1 MAEPAP
7 ATENNE
13 ARRIEMLR
21 AAAELICE
29 RGFGDTRIADV
40 AKRAGVSSALV
51 IYYFGTRDRLLV
63 DALRFSEESFYEA
76 AEKMLAE
83 VTSLRE
89 RLSLLIKWTCVP
101 EADNE
106 IPGAWGLW
114 FDLWAQAFRHDEVRA
129 GRVELDA
136 RWRRMI
142 VDAIKSAEASDE
154 LDVEV
159 DARLFALEFSALLDG
174 LSIQVALDDPEVD
187 SDLAYKLAMRFA
199 ERELNLPPVKTPAR
213 PRSRLERRRAELFGL
228 VSATGSEIGLA
239 LLRCSTLTASWV
251 QTHVTAA
258 PGRWVTDAGPDML
271 GTSTINLDGAPTSTC
286 TWVERPEIHHLRH
299 RAADRVVPLAHW

>member
-1 MAEPAP
+1 MRGRRNDMAEPAP

-29 RGFGDTRIADV
+29 RGFGETRIADV

-63 DALRFSEESFYEA
+63 DALRHSEESFYEA

-101 EADNE
+101 QTDNE

-114 FDLWAQAFRHDEVRA
+114 FDLWAQAFRHDEVKA

-154 LDVEV
+154 LSVDI

-187 SDLAYKLAMRFA
+187 SELAYQIAMRFA
-199 ERELNLPPVKTPAR
+199 ERELNLPAAKKRTKTAR
-213 PRSRLERRRAELFGL
+213 
-228 VSATGSEIGLA
+228 
-239 LLRCSTLTASWV
+239 ASK
-251 QTHVTAA
+251 
-258 PGRWVTDAGPDML
+258 R
-271 GTSTINLDGAPTSTC
+271 
-286 TWVERPEIHHLRH
+286 
-299 RAADRVVPLAHW
+299 

>member
-1 MAEPAP
+1 MADPAP

-13 ARRIEMLR
+13 ARRIQMLR

-29 RGFGDTRIADV
+29 RGFSETRISDV

-63 DALRFSEESFYEA
+63 DALRHSEESFYEA
-76 AEKMLAE
+76 AEQMLAE
-83 VTSLRE
+83 VPSVRE

-101 EADNE
+101 EAENE

-114 FDLWAQAFRHDEVRA
+114 FDLWAQAFRHDEVKM

-142 VDAIKSAEASDE
+142 VDTVESAELKSD
-154 LDVEV
+154 V
-159 DARLFALEFSALLDG
+159 DARMFALEFSALLDG

-187 SDLAYKLAMRFA
+187 SKVAYEIAMRFA
-199 ERELNLPPVKTPAR
+199 ERELNLPPDKRR
-213 PRSRLERRRAELFGL
+213 PVAAGKSR
-228 VSATGSEIGLA
+228 GS
-239 LLRCSTLTASWV
+239 
-251 QTHVTAA
+251 
-258 PGRWVTDAGPDML
+258 
-271 GTSTINLDGAPTSTC
+271 N
-286 TWVERPEIHHLRH
+286 
-299 RAADRVVPLAHW
+299 

>member
-7 ATENNE
+7 ATEQNE
-13 ARRIEMLR
+13 GRRIEMLR

-83 VTSLRE
+83 VPSLRD
-89 RLSLLIKWTCVP
+89 RLSLLIRWTCVP
-101 EADNE
+101 GTDDE

-114 FDLWAQAFRHDEVRA
+114 FDLWAQAFRHNEIKA

-136 RWRRMI
+136 RWRTMI
-142 VDAIKSAEASDE
+142 VDAVRSGADRAS
-154 LDVEV
+154 V
-159 DARLFALEFSALLDG
+159 DPRMFALEFAALLDG
-174 LSIQVALDDPEVD
+174 LSIQVALEDPEID
-187 SDLAYKLAMRFA
+187 SEVAYDIAMRFA
-199 ERELNLPPVKTPAR
+199 ERELNLEP
-213 PRSRLERRRAELFGL
+213 
-228 VSATGSEIGLA
+228 
-239 LLRCSTLTASWV
+239 TAK
-251 QTHVTAA
+251 
-258 PGRWVTDAGPDML
+258 RD
-271 GTSTINLDGAPTSTC
+271 
-286 TWVERPEIHHLRH
+286 
-299 RAADRVVPLAHW
+299 

>member
-1 MAEPAP
+1 MADPAP

-142 VDAIKSAEASDE
+142 VDAIKSGEASDE

-187 SDLAYKLAMRFA
+187 SDLAYQLAMRFA
-199 ERELNLPPVKTPAR
+199 ERELNLPPVAKPRAAKKPAR
-213 PRSRLERRRAELFGL
+213 AKKS
-228 VSATGSEIGLA
+228 
-239 LLRCSTLTASWV
+239 
-251 QTHVTAA
+251 
-258 PGRWVTDAGPDML
+258 
-271 GTSTINLDGAPTSTC
+271 
-286 TWVERPEIHHLRH
+286 
-299 RAADRVVPLAHW
+299 

>member
-1 MAEPAP
+1 
-7 ATENNE
+7 
-13 ARRIEMLR
+13 MLR

-63 DALRFSEESFYEA
+63 DALRYSEESGYEA
-76 AEKMLAE
+76 MEQKLGE
-83 VTSLRE
+83 ISSLRD

-114 FDLWAQAFRHDEVRA
+114 FDLWAQAFRHDEVKA

-136 RWRRMI
+136 RWRAMI
-142 VDAIKSAEASDE
+142 VDAVKSAD
-154 LDVEV
+154 LDT
-159 DARLFALEFSALLDG
+159 DIDIRTFALEFSALLDG

-187 SDLAYKLAMRFA
+187 SSVAYDIAMRFA
-199 ERELNLPPVKTPAR
+199 ERELNLPAEKQRSVK
-213 PRSRLERRRAELFGL
+213 ER
-228 VSATGSEIGLA
+228 
-239 LLRCSTLTASWV
+239 
-251 QTHVTAA
+251 
-258 PGRWVTDAGPDML
+258 
-271 GTSTINLDGAPTSTC
+271 
-286 TWVERPEIHHLRH
+286 
-299 RAADRVVPLAHW
+299 

>member
-13 ARRIEMLR
+13 PRRIEMLR

-63 DALRFSEESFYEA
+63 DALRHSEESGYEA
-76 AEKMLAE
+76 MEQKLAE
-83 VTSLRE
+83 ISSLRE

-114 FDLWAQAFRHDEVRA
+114 FDLWAQAFRHDEVKA

-136 RWRRMI
+136 RWRAMI
-142 VDAIKSAEASDE
+142 VDAVKSAAPDI
-154 LDVEV
+154 DVDV
-159 DARLFALEFSALLDG
+159 RTFALEFSALLDG
-174 LSIQVALDDPEVD
+174 LSIQVALEDPEVD
-187 SDLAYKLAMRFA
+187 SAVAYDVAMRFA
-199 ERELNLPPVKTPAR
+199 ERELNLPVEKTSSVKK
-213 PRSRLERRRAELFGL
+213 G
-228 VSATGSEIGLA
+228 
-239 LLRCSTLTASWV
+239 
-251 QTHVTAA
+251 
-258 PGRWVTDAGPDML
+258 
-271 GTSTINLDGAPTSTC
+271 
-286 TWVERPEIHHLRH
+286 
-299 RAADRVVPLAHW
+299 

>member
-1 MAEPAP
+1 MADPAP

-63 DALRFSEESFYEA
+63 DALRYSEESFYEA

-83 VTSLRE
+83 TPSVRE

-101 EADNE
+101 QAAGE

-114 FDLWAQAFRHDEVRA
+114 FDLWAQAFRHDEVKA
-129 GRVELDA
+129 GRAELDA
-136 RWRRMI
+136 RWRNMI
-142 VDAIKSAEASDE
+142 VDAIKADDVDSA
-154 LDVEV
+154 V
-159 DARLFALEFSALLDG
+159 DRTMFALEFSALLDG

-187 SDLAYKLAMRFA
+187 SAVAYDIAMRFA
-199 ERELNLPPVKTPAR
+199 ERELDLP
-213 PRSRLERRRAELFGL
+213 AEKK
-228 VSATGSEIGLA
+228 
-239 LLRCSTLTASWV
+239 ASV
-251 QTHVTAA
+251 
-258 PGRWVTDAGPDML
+258 RK
-271 GTSTINLDGAPTSTC
+271 
-286 TWVERPEIHHLRH
+286 R
-299 RAADRVVPLAHW
+299 

>member
-13 ARRIEMLR
+13 ARRNEMLR

-63 DALRFSEESFYEA
+63 DALRHSEESFYEA
-76 AEKMLAE
+76 AETMLAE
-83 VTSLRE
+83 VSSLRE

-101 EADNE
+101 SADNE

-114 FDLWAQAFRHDEVRA
+114 FDLWAQAFRHDEVKA

-142 VDAIKSAEASDE
+142 VDAIKSAEASEE
-154 LDVEV
+154 LDGGI
-159 DARLFALEFSALLDG
+159 DARMFSLEFGALLDG
-174 LSIQVALDDPEVD
+174 LSIQVALEDPEVD
-187 SDLAYKLAMRFA
+187 SSVAYDIAMRFA
-199 ERELNLPPVKTPAR
+199 ERELNLPPAKKRTPRKPAKAT
-213 PRSRLERRRAELFGL
+213 PR
-228 VSATGSEIGLA
+228 
-239 LLRCSTLTASWV
+239 
-251 QTHVTAA
+251 
-258 PGRWVTDAGPDML
+258 
-271 GTSTINLDGAPTSTC
+271 
-286 TWVERPEIHHLRH
+286 
-299 RAADRVVPLAHW
+299 